1 MVPACHGQCCL
12 GGWQKGLGVSAAIG
26 RVPASLGMGRS
37 LETCYQR
44 ARVPGR
50 QQPWVQAHQ
59 QGFSLE
65 KNE

>member
-1 MVPACHGQCCL
+1 M
-12 GGWQKGLGVSAAIG
+12 SAAIG